1 MTHGPTLAVLPFRT
15 TTPDDADT
23 LLAQGLLEDLC
34 GELTRFPA
42 LQVISWMSAQEVA
55 DLPDPEVGRQLA
67 ATHLLRG
74 RLRRDGHSLRV
85 TASLVEA
92 ASGTQVWTE
101 QFQTPLE
108 ALFELQDEIVARI
121 AATLVA
127 RLEERALT
135 GAQRK
140 PPEALAAYEATLRG
154 MMLLRQ
160 GTPEAD
166 TAARALFTHALELD
180 PHYARAHGGLS
191 LSWFN
196 EWSCQFWDCYET
208 NAREAYAHAHRA
220 LDLDDRDPLLH
231 LVIGRIQLYR
241 RNFDLAAWYFD
252 RALALCP
259 NDADTLIQ
267 LSLCETFLGRP
278 EVGVAHAQK
287 AMRLNPYHPNSY
299 HAYAALAYFSAQDLE
314 AAIASAQQVAHLP
327 IVDTPAYIAVALAY
341 LGRLD
346 EARPWL
352 AAYQQ
357 AFSERILRGRTPA
370 QGEAFRWLLAV
381 NPYRR
386 ESDQAYLRNG
396 FRLLGMDT
404 GSEDT
409 AAGMTHAIDGTAA
422 DAHTAPDAEVFARR
436 GDAWLLRFRGRESI
450 IADMK
455 GLHDIRRLLERP
467 GDALHC
473 LDLAE
478 RGDDTYGGDK
488 ILDTTARRSVQSR
501 IRDLQEALAEA
512 EDMNDLG
519 RSEVLRNELDD
530 LVETLARALG
540 LGQRTRRLGS
550 LSERARSTVTWRI
563 RHALRKLH
571 EVHEPLGRH
580 LENSL
585 RTGTF
590 CSYRPEQPVRWR
602 FDPGIAHTRA

>member
-15 TTPDDADT
+15 PTPDDADA
-23 LLAQGLLEDLC
+23 LLAQGLLEDIC
-34 GELTRFPA
+34 GELTRFPT
-42 LQVISWMSAQEVA
+42 LQVISWMSAREVA
-55 DLPDPEVGRQLA
+55 NLPDPEVGRQLA

-74 RLRRDGHSLRV
+74 RLRRVGPKLRV

-92 ASGTQVWTE
+92 GSGTQVWAE
-101 QFQTPLE
+101 QFETPRE

-127 RLEERALT
+127 RLEERTLT

-140 PPEALAAYEATLRG
+140 PPEALEAYEATLRG
-154 MMLLRQ
+154 MLLLRQ
-160 GTPEAD
+160 GTQEAD
-166 TAARALFTHALELD
+166 TAARTLFMHALELD

-196 EWSCQFWDCYET
+196 EWSCQFWDCYEK

-267 LSLCETFLGRP
+267 LSLCEVFLGRP

-287 AMRLNPYHPNSY
+287 AMRLNPYHPNIY
-299 HAYAALAYFSAQDLE
+299 HAYAAMAYFSALRLE
-314 AAIASAQQVAHLP
+314 EAVASARQVAHLP
-327 IVDTPAYIAVALAY
+327 IVDTAAYIAVALAY
-341 LGRLD
+341 LGRVD
-346 EARPWL
+346 EARPYL
-352 AAYQQ
+352 AAFQ
-357 AFSERILRGRTPA
+357 AAFRQRILHGREPA
-370 QGEAFRWLLAV
+370 RGEAFRWILAV

-386 ESDQAYLRNG
+386 EADQAYLREG
-396 FRLLGMDT
+396 FRLLG
-404 GSEDT
+404 ED
-409 AAGMTHAIDGTAA
+409 IDSADERPGPAA
-422 DAHTAPDAEVFARR
+422 DPDSAAAPAQAELFARR

-450 IADMK
+450 VADMK

-467 GDALHC
+467 GDELHC
-473 LDLAE
+473 LDLADRAE
-478 RGDDTYGGDK
+478 EAYAGDK
-488 ILDTTARRSVQSR
+488 LLDTTARRSVQAR
-501 IRDLQEALAEA
+501 IRELQDELTEA
-512 EDMNDLG
+512 EEYNDLG
-519 RSEVLRNELDD
+519 RSERLRAELDE
-530 LVETLARALG
+530 LLAALSRALG
-540 LGQRTRRLGS
+540 LGSRTRRLGS

-563 RHALRKLH
+563 RHAVRKLH

-590 CSYRPEQPVRWR
+590 CSYRPEQPVSWR
-602 FDPGIAHTRA
+602 FDAAH